1 MAISIKLFSG
11 NPMTKSNTRT
21 AFDWADPM
29 LFNEQLTEE
38 ERLIRDTARDF
49 SQDKL
54 MPRVLEANRN
64 EVFDRE
70 IMLSL
75 IHI

>member
-1 MAISIKLFSG
+1 
-11 NPMTKSNTRT
+11 SNTRT

-38 ERLIRDTARDF
+38 ERLIRDTARNF

-54 MPRVLEANRN
+54 MPRVLEAN
-64 EVFDRE
+64 
-70 IMLSL
+70 
-75 IHI
+75 